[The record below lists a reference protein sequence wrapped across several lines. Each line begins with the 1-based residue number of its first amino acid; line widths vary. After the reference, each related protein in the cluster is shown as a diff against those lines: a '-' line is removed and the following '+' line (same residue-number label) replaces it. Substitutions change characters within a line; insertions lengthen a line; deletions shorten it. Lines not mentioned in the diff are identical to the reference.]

1 MSSNKQEESPPL
13 EVEVTIGSLKG
24 VGEHEYVVAY
34 TTGSNVLPKGTVI
47 TFSIRF
53 WGGKMLPQKGQ
64 VAVVRNV
71 QRFAKGWRAFEARPV
86 FPATSKKP
94 EVTRE

>member
-13 EVEVTIGSLKG
+13 EVEVTIGGLKG

-34 TTGSNVLPKGTVI
+34 TTGNDVLPKGTAI
-47 TFSIRF
+47 TFSARF
-53 WGGKMLPQKGQ
+53 WSGKMLPQKGQ
-64 VAVVRNV
+64 VAIVRDV
-71 QRFAKGWRAFEARPV
+71 QQFAKGWRAFEVRPV
-86 FPATSKKP
+86 SPATSKKS